1 MTPARRAL
9 AFATAALL
17 ALTSVQPGLA
27 ASGDKFS
34 VSGKKGPFIK
44 AVAVRH
50 LDQSGGGG
58 PALGLASD
66 ALNQGDYQAARLRM
80 PQTEAKIKALLDRIE
95 ANWPYDKSHPVQV
108 HIVGIDYYSAY
119 SLPDGSIMVGLGLL
133 ERAQSDDEIAF
144 VLAHELGHIRL
155 GHFAQNAGRAEETE
169 KNASRLGQLFMIGAA
184 VHGGITRGGGVGS
197 VNSVLDQAGR
207 QADATSD
214 YLHFLAGAMVEP
226 SHSRVQEDE
235 ADALGFD
242 LSQLSGYSAE
252 SASARVFDT
261 IQADQ
266 ETRKANHDQLSGQLK
281 SQLGKTVGDN
291 AASALMSGGAP
302 TSQGMTRGLLAG
314 AGRLVLSAAA
324 SGQGDSGPRHRTPE
338 ARKKGIAD
346 YSSDAYPA
354 GLPMRDEQSA
364 WLTDVRST
372 KEYKD
377 GEITVTAVR
386 AAMTARASGDYAGAE
401 AQIAKAM
408 KTQFAAAPLVIN
420 EAARIRDDMH
430 DIPRADALFTRA
442 DASPDQTV
450 DGFLDHTRM
459 FYRVSQSDH
468 AMAVLQQGVTRFG
481 GDQKPFISL
490 EIAVSKQQGRPDQ
503 VMSFLNQCLAYSD
516 PDLKKDCQDAAGD
529 MASNARGSQPAEQPK
544 PKPRMPHL
552 PGMPF

>member
-1 MTPARRAL
+1 MNRLRRAGV
-9 AFATAALL
+9 ATAAALI

-27 ASGDKFS
+27 ASSDKFS

-50 LDQSGGGG
+50 LDQTGGGG
-58 PALGLASD
+58 GALGLASD

-95 ANWPYDKSHPVQV
+95 TNWPYDKSHPVQV

-133 ERAQSDDEIAF
+133 ERAQSDDEVAF

-155 GHFAQNAGRAEETE
+155 GHFAQNAGKAVETE

-184 VHGGITRGGGVGS
+184 VHGGMTRGGGVGS

-214 YLHFLAGAMVEP
+214 YLHFLAAAMVEP

-242 LSQLSGYSAE
+242 LSQATGYSAE
-252 SASARVFDT
+252 GASARVFDT

-266 ETRKANHDQLSGQLK
+266 DTRKTTHDQLSAQLK
-281 SQLGKTVGDN
+281 NQLGKTVSDT
-291 AASALMSGGAP
+291 AAQTFLSGGTP
-302 TSQGMTRGLLAG
+302 SSGSVTHSLLAG
-314 AGRLVLSAAA
+314 AGRLALAAA
-324 SGQGDSGPRHRTPE
+324 AGGQSDSGPRHRTPE
-338 ARKKGIAD
+338 ARKQGIAN
-346 YSSDAYPA
+346 YSSDAYPN
-354 GLPMRDEQSA
+354 GLPLHDEQSG
-364 WLTDVRST
+364 WLSEVKST
-372 KEYKD
+372 KEYKE
-377 GEITVTAVR
+377 GAITVAAVR
-386 AAMTARASGDYAGAE
+386 AAMKARAAADFAGAE
-401 AQIAKAM
+401 AQIAPAM
-408 KTQFAAAPLVIN
+408 KTQFANAPLVIN

-430 DIPRADALFTRA
+430 DLPRADALFTRA
-442 DASPDQTV
+442 DQSPDQTV
-450 DGFLDHTRM
+450 DGFLDHSRM
-459 FYRVSQSDH
+459 FYRVSQSDR
-468 AMAVLQQGVTRFG
+468 AMAVLQQGISRFG

-490 EIAVSKQQGRPDQ
+490 EIAVAKQSGQRGQ
-503 VMSFLNQCLAYSD
+503 ALSFLNQCLTYPD

-529 MASNARGSQPAEQPK
+529 LAGDARGGQQTQEQPK
-544 PKPRMPHL
+544 PKIHVHI